1 MRIINILQR
10 RDSSFS
16 VKERSEQEAPEF
28 RRAHLYSRSDCV
40 RSRPTIPRHP
50 AQSVV
55 RESRAI
61 RHGAA
66 RKQFMGRGATCGY
79 HCTAKALSFGK
90 GQSAVHTAAYNA
102 REKLYQEQQERRS
115 RDYSREGEVLFKG
128 IFAPNGAPEWTQDRQ
143 ELWNRAEAAERQKAN
158 GQPARNMIVGLPHE
172 LNQQQREWLL
182 KDFAREAFARKGM
195 IADVA
200 MHAPDAKGD
209 ERNYHAHILL
219 TMRKLDGDEFAKT
232 KCREWNRKEQLGE
245 WREQWASMGAKALH
259 RAGYPVEAER
269 WRHGHQTYA
278 EQRAA
283 ALERGDKEFAESLGN
298 REPTFH
304 KGVKST
310 ALERSGGSNE
320 RLERLIARNDIRLE
334 MSAARRRAA
343 RRRGGRPQQGLE
355 GSGGG
360 AAAWKRGQGDAREG
374 RRGEFRATA
383 VRGAAQ
389 QERVDR
395 REKAFWAEQEA
406 WRVSVQEQ
414 KPAQVKPVEQG
425 LQWWTRRPAR
435 RWGWRILCRT
445 RWRDR
450 RRRPSRRSASRYGS
464 LCQRPRRAEGTAA
477 CARGGGAAR
486 ERGGKGDSAPLRRH
500 RPRARVVGFGH
511 APSQPRAARG

>member
-1 MRIINILQR
+1 
-10 RDSSFS
+10 
-16 VKERSEQEAPEF
+16 
-28 RRAHLYSRSDCV
+28 
-40 RSRPTIPRHP
+40 
-50 AQSVV
+50 
-55 RESRAI
+55 
-61 RHGAA
+61 
-66 RKQFMGRGATCGY
+66 MGRGATCGY

-102 REKLYQEQQERRS
+102 REKLYQEQQERWS

-143 ELWNRAEAAERQKAN
+143 ALWNRAEAAERQKVN

-320 RLERLIARNDIRLE
+320 RLARLEGVIARNDIKLEMKQLDGELARLE
-334 MSAARRRAA
+334 GLEAATNVLAGREAARQKVTPDMPAPKA
-343 RRRGGRPQQGLE
+343 RGVKSDGLRRGGRTHRTARDKVLAGSE
-355 GSGGG
+355 GMAGEHEGT
-360 AAAWKRGQGDAREG
+360 DAEDDEARREG
-374 RRGEFRATA
+374 LGLGGREQRDGRGDEFGGFCVGLADGIVGEA
-383 VRGAAQ
+383 GAG
-389 QERVDR
+389 
-395 REKAFWAEQEA
+395 EK
-406 WRVSVQEQ
+406 
-414 KPAQVKPVEQG
+414 G
-425 LQWWTRRPAR
+425 
-435 RWGWRILCRT
+435 
-445 RWRDR
+445 
-450 RRRPSRRSASRYGS
+450 RYGS
-464 LCQRPRRAEGTAA
+464 LCFRSGGAEGAA
-477 CARGGGAAR
+477 VGAGGGGAGR
-486 ERGGKGDSAPLRRH
+486 EQFRKGD
-500 RPRARVVGFGH
+500 
-511 APSQPRAARG
+511 